1 MKTETKKFEI
11 IKDLS
16 NEDYHNLPS
25 FSSSQIKDAVEY
37 NHPMAFFRAKHID
50 KALPRVE
57 SAAMGLGTAIHTAW
71 MEPELFESEF
81 ITEPKIDK
89 RTKQGKADYQI
100 FLDEAANKNII
111 SIDTERKVLNM
122 KRALDY
128 NFNAKS
134 LLEHSI
140 VESSVFWTDEE
151 TGLDLR
157 VRPDIWREG
166 LFIAD
171 LKSTKDAS
179 RAEFQKTIYKFG
191 YHISAAMY
199 LDGMRAIG
207 QPMDDFIFICVE
219 SSAPYLTA
227 IYTLSEDAL
236 DIGYREYREALK
248 NIKKSV
254 DSGIYKGHNRDKI
267 TEISLP
273 SWVMAKEI

>member
-1 MKTETKKFEI
+1 MNETQEHEI
-11 IKDLS
+11 ISDMS
-16 NEDYHNLPS
+16 NDKYHSLPS
-25 FSSSQIKDAVEY
+25 FSSSQIKDAVDY
-37 NHPMAFFRAKHID
+37 NHPMAYFKAKYVD
-50 KALPRVE
+50 KVLPRVE

-81 ITEPKIDK
+81 ITEPKLDK
-89 RTKQGKADYQI
+89 RTKQGKMDYQI
-100 FLDEAANKNII
+100 FLDKVGSKSII

-128 NFNAKS
+128 NFNAKT
-134 LLEHSI
+134 LLEKSKVENSI
-140 VESSVFWTDEE
+140 FWNDEE

-157 VRPDIWREG
+157 IRPDIWREG

-179 RAEFQKTIYKFG
+179 KIEFKKTIYKFG

-199 LDGMRAIG
+199 LDGMKAIG

-236 DIGYREYREALK
+236 AIGHREYRAALSRIAK
-248 NIKKSV
+248 SIKT
-254 DSGIYKGHNRDKI
+254 DIYKGHNNDKI